1 MDIFKLNSVIMVLYR
16 AFHFLHQ
23 LSWHG
28 MREMVRER
36 CFFLV
41 RRNGKGQNVLR
52 AKKECPSRSNYF
64 TCLNYGSLQPS
75 GGEPVAVKTDES
87 TNPMTHTGVACLH

>member
-28 MREMVRER
+28 MREMVKER
-36 CFFLV
+36 CFFVFVKEETERGKTSLV
-41 RRNGKGQNVLR
+41 RRKNALQGVTTLLVLIMV
-52 AKKECPSRSNYF
+52 PNSIINID
-64 TCLNYGSLQPS
+64 G
-75 GGEPVAVKTDES
+75 
-87 TNPMTHTGVACLH
+87 

>member
-28 MREMVRER
+28 MREMVKER

-41 RRNGKGQNVLR
+41 KEETERDKTSLVRRKNALQGVTTLLVLIMV
-52 AKKECPSRSNYF
+52 PNSIINID
-64 TCLNYGSLQPS
+64 G
-75 GGEPVAVKTDES
+75 
-87 TNPMTHTGVACLH
+87 

>member
-28 MREMVRER
+28 MREMVKER

-41 RRNGKGQNVLR
+41 KEETKRDKTSLVRRKNALQGVTTLLVLIMV
-52 AKKECPSRSNYF
+52 PNSIINID
-64 TCLNYGSLQPS
+64 G
-75 GGEPVAVKTDES
+75 
-87 TNPMTHTGVACLH
+87 

>member
-28 MREMVRER
+28 MREMVKER
-36 CFFLV
+36 CFFFLVKEETERDKTSFV
-41 RRNGKGQNVLR
+41 RRKNARQGVTTLLVLIMV
-52 AKKECPSRSNYF
+52 PNSIINID
-64 TCLNYGSLQPS
+64 G
-75 GGEPVAVKTDES
+75 
-87 TNPMTHTGVACLH
+87 

>member
-28 MREMVRER
+28 MREMVKER
-36 CFFLV
+36 CFFWVKDETERDKTSFV
-41 RRNGKGQNVLR
+41 RRKNTRQGVTTLLVLIMV
-52 AKKECPSRSNYF
+52 PNSIINID
-64 TCLNYGSLQPS
+64 G
-75 GGEPVAVKTDES
+75 
-87 TNPMTHTGVACLH
+87 